1 MTEQDIREIE
11 LKINKNRLTYIEAKE
26 GVTYIQKNKKSLRKH
41 VLRPRKRIIPTR
53 KTSFI

>member
-53 KTSFI
+53 NTSFI